1 MKNQWRV
8 ILGLVLVLIV
18 VIFAVLNNQAVPV
31 NFGFTKISGPLIL
44 IILGSA
50 IIGALVGLLTSTTT
64 IWNQRKELKAVQKE
78 LDIYKNDMD
87 KLVKEE
93 TEKVQRS
100 FDNQLADLQAKQAAA
115 AAPQVAEPVVN
126 EQTSNTEVD
135 ATPVSG
141 SRIDRYV
148 KPRVNE
154 EEQK

>member
-78 LDIYKNDMD
+78 LVIYKNDMD
-87 KLVKEE
+87 KLVKE
-93 TEKVQRS
+93 
-100 FDNQLADLQAKQAAA
+100 
-115 AAPQVAEPVVN
+115 
-126 EQTSNTEVD
+126 
-135 ATPVSG
+135 
-141 SRIDRYV
+141 
-148 KPRVNE
+148 
-154 EEQK
+154 

>member
-78 LDIYKNDMD
+78 LVIYKNDS
-87 KLVKEE
+87 KKKRKKFNVLLIINWLICKPN
-93 TEKVQRS
+93 KRQHHKS
-100 FDNQLADLQAKQAAA
+100 QNQWSTNKH
-115 AAPQVAEPVVN
+115 
-126 EQTSNTEVD
+126 QT
-135 ATPVSG
+135 
-141 SRIDRYV
+141 
-148 KPRVNE
+148 
-154 EEQK
+154 QK

>member
-78 LDIYKNDMD
+78 LDIYKNDMPKYEGTIKKIIIICRICD
-87 KLVKEE
+87 EKLNSIFEGIDIFNKILVIKI
-93 TEKVQRS
+93 
-100 FDNQLADLQAKQAAA
+100 
-115 AAPQVAEPVVN
+115 
-126 EQTSNTEVD
+126 
-135 ATPVSG
+135 VSLV
-141 SRIDRYV
+141 S
-148 KPRVNE
+148 
-154 EEQK
+154 

>member
-1 MKNQWRV
+1 
-8 ILGLVLVLIV
+8 
-18 VIFAVLNNQAVPV
+18 
-31 NFGFTKISGPLIL
+31 
-44 IILGSA
+44 
-50 IIGALVGLLTSTTT
+50 
-64 IWNQRKELKAVQKE
+64 
-78 LDIYKNDMD
+78 DIYKNDMD

-115 AAPQVAEPVVN
+115 PQVSEPVVN

-135 ATPVSG
+135 VTPVSG

>member
-100 FDNQLADLQAKQAAA
+100 FDNQLADLQA
-115 AAPQVAEPVVN
+115 
-126 EQTSNTEVD
+126 T
-135 ATPVSG
+135 SG
-141 SRIDRYV
+141 STTSLRTSGQRTNV
-148 KPRVNE
+148 KHRSRRNACVR
-154 EEQK
+154 

>member
-93 TEKVQRS
+93 TEKFNVLLIINWLICKPNKRQHHKS
-100 FDNQLADLQAKQAAA
+100 QNQWSTNKR
-115 AAPQVAEPVVN
+115 
-126 EQTSNTEVD
+126 QT
-135 ATPVSG
+135 
-141 SRIDRYV
+141 
-148 KPRVNE
+148 
-154 EEQK
+154 QK

>member
-78 LDIYKNDMD
+78 LVIYKNDMD

-100 FDNQLADLQAKQAAA
+100 FDLQVKQA

>member
-18 VIFAVLNNQAVPV
+18 VTFAVLNNQVVPV
-31 NFGFTKISGPLIL
+31 NFGFTKISEPLIL
-44 IILGSA
+44 ITLGSV
-50 IIGALVGLLTSTTT
+50 IIDALVGLLTSTTT

-78 LDIYKNDMD
+78 LVIYKNDTD

-93 TEKVQRS
+93 TEKVQHS
-100 FDNQLADLQAKQAAA
+100 FGNQLADLQVKQA

-126 EQTSNTEVD
+126 EQTLNTEVD

-141 SRIDRYV
+141 SRIDRYM
-148 KPRVNE
+148 KPRVNKE
-154 EEQK
+154 ERK

>member
-78 LDIYKNDMD
+78 LVIYKNDMD

-100 FDNQLADLQAKQAAA
+100 FDNQLADLQVKQV

>member
-64 IWNQRKELKAVQKE
+64 IWNQRKELKE

-100 FDNQLADLQAKQAAA
+100 FDNQLADLQAKQA

>member
-1 MKNQWRV
+1 
-8 ILGLVLVLIV
+8 
-18 VIFAVLNNQAVPV
+18 
-31 NFGFTKISGPLIL
+31 
-44 IILGSA
+44 
-50 IIGALVGLLTSTTT
+50 

-115 AAPQVAEPVVN
+115 PQVSEPVVN

-135 ATPVSG
+135 VTPVSG

>member
-78 LDIYKNDMD
+78 LVIYKNDMD

-93 TEKVQRS
+93 TEKFNVLLIINWLICKSNKRQHHKS
-100 FDNQLADLQAKQAAA
+100 QNQWSTNKH
-115 AAPQVAEPVVN
+115 
-126 EQTSNTEVD
+126 QT
-135 ATPVSG
+135 
-141 SRIDRYV
+141 
-148 KPRVNE
+148 
-154 EEQK
+154 QK

>member
-1 MKNQWRV
+1 
-8 ILGLVLVLIV
+8 
-18 VIFAVLNNQAVPV
+18 
-31 NFGFTKISGPLIL
+31 
-44 IILGSA
+44 
-50 IIGALVGLLTSTTT
+50 
-64 IWNQRKELKAVQKE
+64 
-78 LDIYKNDMD
+78 MD

-93 TEKVQRS
+93 TEKFNVLLII
-100 FDNQLADLQAKQAAA
+100 NWLICQAKQA